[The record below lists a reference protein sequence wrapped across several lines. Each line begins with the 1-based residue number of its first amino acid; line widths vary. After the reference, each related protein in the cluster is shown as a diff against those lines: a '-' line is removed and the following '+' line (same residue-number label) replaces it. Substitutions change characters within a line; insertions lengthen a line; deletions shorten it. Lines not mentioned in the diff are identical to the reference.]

1 MSKVLIILLLLA
13 ASSLFTINAF
23 ALEVEIQ
30 KESDRIIESKGWLTP
45 DIHTFQEQ
53 LQIIIDQTNQ
63 KSRVSVG
70 LLSTHPNDI
79 IFPDYIEAI
88 SSNPRILSF
97 TLTNQFACS
106 PNNIERGCV
115 IIEIV
120 REGLGDNLEEIK
132 KNSRE
137 IAETIVG
144 GGVIVFGVE
153 FDSVTLQSKTGF
165 NGKKMIVSQVLYT
178 TNKQTTDNLF
188 DALSTLLISADI
200 REAGGFYDKAEE
212 LSKHHFSDFTISL
225 VPLDKYALR
234 SLHISLT
241 CSSEQPELPDCPN
254 NFDKLLESGEVNP
267 LEIIQAE
274 NISRSEIFEG
284 KFLPLNSIIHT
295 KIYSLDNLQVKSV
308 NSGVIEK
315 LEHLGNVQENGW
327 FFTTKTGKINDITVH
342 EIDGRYIFATE
353 SSASKNDLTFS
364 IGDNTGDNIEIKNS
378 GDDGGGCLIA
388 TAAFGSEMA
397 PQVQLL
403 REIRDN
409 AILQTESGISF
420 MTGFNQFYYSFSP
433 AVADYERENPVFKET
448 VKLALTPLLTSLT
461 LLQYADIDSESEMLG
476 YGIGII
482 LLNIGM
488 YFVAPAVLIM
498 KVKKRI

>member
-106 PNNIERGCV
+106 PNNIDRGCV
-115 IIEIV
+115 IIEIA
-120 REGLGDNLEEIK
+120 REGLGDNLQEIK
-132 KNSRE
+132 NNSRE
-137 IAETIVG
+137 IADKIVSQ
-144 GGVIVFGVE
+144 GVILFGVE
-153 FDSVTLQSKTGF
+153 FDSVTLQAKTDSG
-165 NGKKMIVSQVLYT
+165 GKKMMVSQVLYT
-178 TNKQTTDNLF
+178 TNKQTTDSLF
-188 DALSTLLISADI
+188 NALSPMLISSDI
-200 REAGGFYDKAEE
+200 RNAGGFYDNAEA
-212 LSKHHFSDFTISL
+212 LSKHYFSDLTVSFT
-225 VPLDKYALR
+225 PLENNVLR

-241 CSSEQPELPDCPN
+241 CSSEDPVLPDCPD
-254 NFDKLLESGEVNP
+254 NFDKLLAGGEINP
-267 LEIIQAE
+267 LEMIQVE
-274 NISRSEIFEG
+274 NINRSKIFADE
-284 KFLPLNSIIHT
+284 FLPLNSIIHLL
-295 KIYSLDNLQVKSV
+295 IYSEEDLQVKSV
-308 NSGVIEK
+308 NSAIIEK
-315 LEHLGNVQENGW
+315 LEHLGNVQDNGW
-327 FFTTKTGKINDITVH
+327 FFASMSGKK
-342 EIDGRYIFATE
+342 IDGRYIFGTE
-353 SSASKNDLTFS
+353 TSASKNDLMFS
-364 IGDNTGDNIEIKNS
+364 IGDNTGAITEIKKTEE
-378 GDDGGGCLIA
+378 GGGCLIA
-388 TAAFGSEMA
+388 TAAFGSELSS
-397 PQVQLL
+397 QVQFL

-409 AILQTESGISF
+409 TVLQTESGTSF
-420 MTGFNQFYYSFSP
+420 MAGFNQFYYSFSP
-433 AVADYERENPVFKET
+433 TIADYERENPAFKEV
-448 VKLALTPLLTSLT
+448 VKISLTPLLTSLT
-461 LLQYADIDSESEMLG
+461 LLQYVDIDSESEMLG

-488 YFVAPAVLIM
+488 YFVAPAILIM
-498 KVKKRI
+498 KVKKII